1 MSDRDPYL
9 ILGIARGATLEEIR
23 AAFRRKVRQRH
34 PDTAAEPEEGS
45 DVQEVLEAYRTLIAS
60 TSDDRHD
67 SSHSQKPDLRTGG
80 HRIRVRRA
88 GARAGADTQRSI
100 VRCESCDGA
109 GSELLDM
116 ACPDCG
122 GRAEITEL
130 SGTRARIVSCRR
142 CGGRGRIRARRRCET
157 CSGSGAITV

>member
-9 ILGIARGATLEEIR
+9 ILGIAQGATPEEIR

-45 DVQEVLEAYRTLIAS
+45 DVQEVLEAYHTLINAALN
-60 TSDDRHD
+60 DRHD
-67 SSHSQKPDLRTGG
+67 SSRSERPDPRTGG
-80 HRIRVRRA
+80 HRIRVRDASAPA
-88 GARAGADTQRSI
+88 GVDAQRSA
-100 VRCESCDGA
+100 VRCETCDGA
-109 GSELLDM
+109 GIEVFDM

-122 GRAEITEL
+122 GRAEITAL